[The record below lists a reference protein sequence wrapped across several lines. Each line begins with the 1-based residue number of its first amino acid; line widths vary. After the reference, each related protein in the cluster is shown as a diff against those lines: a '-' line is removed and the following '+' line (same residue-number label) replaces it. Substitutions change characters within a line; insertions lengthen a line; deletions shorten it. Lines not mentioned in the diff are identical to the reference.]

1 MQWLYLLKI
10 FERPELYKKFNG
22 PAFKFENVHTKFK
35 VSQQYNNPLH
45 AFANNQGYD
54 FSGKM
59 LIFMDLKVKMVSE
72 IRVKP
77 CLVIASFFLLCE

>member
-35 VSQQYNNPLH
+35 VSQEYNNPLH
-45 AFANNQGYD
+45 VVAIN
-54 FSGKM
+54 
-59 LIFMDLKVKMVSE
+59 LIIRNMVFPRKCIMDLKVKMVGE
-72 IRVKP
+72 ISVK
-77 CLVIASFFLLCE
+77 F

>member
-35 VSQQYNNPLH
+35 VSQEYNNPLH
-45 AFANNQGYD
+45 VVAIN
-54 FSGKM
+54 
-59 LIFMDLKVKMVSE
+59 LIIRNMVFPIKCIMDLKVKMVGE
-72 IRVKP
+72 ISVK
-77 CLVIASFFLLCE
+77 F

>member
-45 AFANNQGYD
+45 VVAIN
-54 FSGKM
+54 
-59 LIFMDLKVKMVSE
+59 LIIRNMVFPRKCRFLMDLRVKMVGE
-72 IRVKP
+72 ISVK
-77 CLVIASFFLLCE
+77 F

>member
-1 MQWLYLLKI
+1 MNSLLQWLYLLKI

-45 AFANNQGYD
+45 VFAIN
-54 FSGKM
+54 
-59 LIFMDLKVKMVSE
+59 LIFLGNVGFHEFEMQMVSM
-72 IRVKP
+72 ISVTH
-77 CLVIASFFLLCE
+77 

>member
-35 VSQQYNNPLH
+35 VSQEYNNPLH
-45 AFANNQGYD
+45 VVAINLIIRNMVFPRKCR
-54 FSGKM
+54 FSW
-59 LIFMDLKVKMVSE
+59 I
-72 IRVKP
+72 
-77 CLVIASFFLLCE
+77 

>member
-35 VSQQYNNPLH
+35 VSQEYNNPLH
-45 AFANNQGYD
+45 VVAIN
-54 FSGKM
+54 
-59 LIFMDLKVKMVSE
+59 LIIRNMVFPRQCIMDLKVKMVGE
-72 IRVKP
+72 ISVK
-77 CLVIASFFLLCE
+77 F